1 MTVKD
6 LAQWKRARRVQA
18 DGDLSE
24 TGLTEEELRALLG
37 RMLLVRRFEE
47 EVEHA
52 YRRGQ
57 IGGYSHV
64 YIGQEAV
71 AAGFLAHRRQ
81 GDLVFTGYR
90 DHGHALLLGTA
101 PGAIMAEL
109 FGKATG
115 VSKGKGGSMHI
126 FDVPRG
132 FLGGYGVVGGH
143 IPLATGA
150 AYALRYRTTKNVCLC
165 FLGDGAM
172 NIGAFHEAANL
183 AGLWGRQGLCP
194 VLYVIENNQYAMG
207 TSVER
212 HSAVTDLASR
222 FAAYGIRHETIDG
235 QDVMVVLEAAKRAL
249 ASVRET
255 GQPYGVEALTYRFS
269 GHGAADVSQTYR
281 TKQEIEEQR
290 RRDPV
295 ALLETTL
302 RATGIL
308 DDTRV
313 AKFDQEARRRVAE
326 AVRFA
331 EDSPVPAPE
340 DLYRDVYSA
349 ERSPWPS

>member
-1 MTVKD
+1 MVKD
-6 LAQWKRARRVQA
+6 LAQWKRERTLGAPAGSVEA
-18 DGDLSE
+18 
-24 TGLTEEELRALLG
+24 TGFTEEDLKALFG
-37 RMLLVRRFEE
+37 QMLLVRRFEE

-57 IGGYSHV
+57 IGGYAHV

-71 AAGFLAHRRQ
+71 AAGSLAHRRP

-90 DHGHALLLGTA
+90 DHAHALLLGTD
-101 PGAIMAEL
+101 PGAVMAER

-115 VSKGKGGSMHI
+115 VSKGKGGSMHL

-132 FLGGYGVVGGH
+132 FLGGYGIVGGH

-150 AYALRYRTTKNVCLC
+150 AYALRYRGTESVCLC
-165 FLGDGAM
+165 FFGDGAM
-172 NIGAFHEAANL
+172 NIGAFHEAMNM
-183 AGLWGRQGLCP
+183 AGLWGRQRVCP
-194 VLYVIENNQYAMG
+194 ILYVIENNRYAMG

-222 FAAYGIRHETIDG
+222 FGAYGIRHETVDG
-235 QDVMVVLEAAKRAL
+235 QDLIAVLGTAKRAL

-255 GQPYGVEALTYRFS
+255 GQPYCVEALTYRFS
-269 GHGAADVSQTYR
+269 GHGAADVMQAYR
-281 TKQEIEEQR
+281 TKQEVEEQK

-295 ALLETTL
+295 ALLETRL
-302 RATGIL
+302 RAAGVL
-308 DDTRV
+308 DEARV
-313 AKFDQEARRRVAE
+313 AEIDQEARRRVAE

-331 EDSPVPAPE
+331 EESPEPAPE
-340 DLYRDVYSA
+340 DLYRDVYAA
-349 ERSPWPS
+349 ER